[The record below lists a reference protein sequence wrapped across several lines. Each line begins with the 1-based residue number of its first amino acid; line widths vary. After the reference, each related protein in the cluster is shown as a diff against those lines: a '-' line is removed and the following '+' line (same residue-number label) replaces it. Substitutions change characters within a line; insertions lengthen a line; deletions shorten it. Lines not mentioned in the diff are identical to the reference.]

1 MAIFDMGLFEIAV
14 VLLVAMLVFGP
25 GKIPEI
31 ARNLGRGL
39 RAFRKMTSDLTKDFT
54 RALDAEDKSK
64 SSSSSSKPGGLGVNL
79 DNFLKDSDKKK

>member
-64 SSSSSSKPGGLGVNL
+64 SSSSSSKSEGLGVNL
-79 DNFLKDSDKKK
+79 DNFLKDTDKKK